1 MVGGTRQ
8 DLKFSV
14 LSCEKL
20 LLTRLN
26 SS

>member
-14 LSCEKL
+14 LSCEKA
-20 LLTRLN
+20 TFN
-26 SS
+26 